1 MNKDIFSFTVAPGL
15 ENAGEKLAE
24 ERVSSVAEALRSVG
38 ANLNVAVVDS
48 SLISGWEPTSKK
60 WPSFRSNMKEI
71 INGVQ
76 AAGGNGHHL
85 QASDL
90 AGIQEKFEEIAAL
103 MEDPGLD
110 EHL

>member
-1 MNKDIFSFTVAPGL
+1 MKICEILTKFGQHFC
-15 ENAGEKLAE
+15 ENGCFGAG
-24 ERVSSVAEALRSVG
+24 RGIPQPLRSISSINP
-38 ANLNVAVVDS
+38 AQVAVVDS
-48 SLISGWEPTSKK
+48 SLISGWEPKSKK

-71 INGVQ
+71 INGVH

-103 MEDPGLD
+103 MEDTGLD